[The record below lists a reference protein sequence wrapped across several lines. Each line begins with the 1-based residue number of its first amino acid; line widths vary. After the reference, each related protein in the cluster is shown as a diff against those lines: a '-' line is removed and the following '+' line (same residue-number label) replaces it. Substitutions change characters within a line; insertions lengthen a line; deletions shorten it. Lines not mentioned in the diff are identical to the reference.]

1 MDLDRIGVVHDTSM
15 YQRAGVVCSIP
26 EQGCRFRVNAPD
38 LSYRYSTGNGKK
50 QGGTLSRLLF
60 EPLYYYYIYND
71 ESFVVVIQG
80 DDLPFFSVRLP
91 PMFLN
96 SHKASIK

>member
-15 YQRAGVVCSIP
+15 YPRAGVVCSIP
-26 EQGCRFRVNAPD
+26 EQGCRFQVNAPD

-60 EPLYYYYIYND
+60 EPFNNFVKAYIFCYKNIHYIIII
-71 ESFVVVIQG
+71 FI
-80 DDLPFFSVRLP
+80 
-91 PMFLN
+91 N
-96 SHKASIK
+96 